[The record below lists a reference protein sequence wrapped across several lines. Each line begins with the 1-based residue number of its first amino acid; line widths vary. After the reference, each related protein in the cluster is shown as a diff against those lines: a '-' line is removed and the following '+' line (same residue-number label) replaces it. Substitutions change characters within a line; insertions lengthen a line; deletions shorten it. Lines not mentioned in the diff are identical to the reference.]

1 MYEGISGAV
10 ATFERSLQRIMES
23 EDGKNPAG
31 GLLCHVFVECAR
43 ALSGSLSQTS
53 IDELKHMKTSVK
65 DRLAQYEFDFKQ
77 RSKEL
82 NTARQALE
90 KCEQAFAKTQAEIR
104 RVHAKS
110 LEAAGEG
117 SRRRSFSWSPMRVE
131 SKDELFEKLQ
141 KLVHEQTRL
150 CSESECL
157 LNQVSSGHQAGY
169 TRLSVVVN
177 ELGSM
182 RRRLNRRTG
191 SEVKNVVNCV
201 SKNLTRMISE
211 TFAQVGA
218 KADQCCPSTGD
229 FGMKLPSINESLA
242 SIVGPDAS
250 DRIHKMMQ
258 VPESRVLEYRAVQSY
273 LAKEKGE
280 LSFNRN
286 EKIEV
291 IKKDSSGWWTGRNP
305 KGQVGV
311 FPSVFLAQ
319 RPAGA
324 MLPLQQNAAT
334 SFKPGI
340 SSLGTVMDEN
350 SEKNRA
356 KLVENNP
363 PFSFIGIVHFNFN
376 GNGISVEAG
385 EVVDVQQLDKATDL
399 PSHHDHHLAVIVV
412 NHRGIRGVVP
422 LHILTLKYRDDQEN
436 DPFNLSSSATPF

>member
-1 MYEGISGAV
+1 M
-10 ATFERSLQRIMES
+10 L
-23 EDGKNPAG
+23 
-31 GLLCHVFVECAR
+31 
-43 ALSGSLSQTS
+43 
-53 IDELKHMKTSVK
+53 
-65 DRLAQYEFDFKQ
+65 
-77 RSKEL
+77 
-82 NTARQALE
+82 
-90 KCEQAFAKTQAEIR
+90 
-104 RVHAKS
+104 
-110 LEAAGEG
+110 
-117 SRRRSFSWSPMRVE
+117 
-131 SKDELFEKLQ
+131 
-141 KLVHEQTRL
+141 
-150 CSESECL
+150 
-157 LNQVSSGHQAGY
+157 
-169 TRLSVVVN
+169 
-177 ELGSM
+177 
-182 RRRLNRRTG
+182 
-191 SEVKNVVNCV
+191 
-201 SKNLTRMISE
+201 
-211 TFAQVGA
+211 
-218 KADQCCPSTGD
+218 
-229 FGMKLPSINESLA
+229 
-242 SIVGPDAS
+242 
-250 DRIHKMMQ
+250 

-363 PFSFIGIVHFNFN
+363 AFSFIGIVHFNFN

-385 EVVDVQQLDKATDL
+385 EVVDVQQLDKTTDL
-399 PSHHDHHLAVIVV
+399 PSHHDHHLSVIVV